1 MLAAVAIGLVAACI
15 LVLHSARVPSQP
27 QPQPFFSVAGVAG
40 AEDTAAAGAAGAADL
55 ISSPRVRS
63 LLWILLLP
71 PEDIARRRAMD
82 ASRLEFAGAR
92 AVVEYEA
99 AGAGAADLAGA
110 GCAVFVVNAALPLVD
125 IALRLSSTNSRAL
138 IVFAVCA
145 IVNPAANIYSI
156 TIR

>member
-1 MLAAVAIGLVAACI
+1 MLAAAAIGLAAGFI
-15 LVLHSARVPSQP
+15 LALHSVPVPSQP

-40 AEDTAAAGAAGAADL
+40 AEDTAAVVAAGAADL

-71 PEDIARRRAMD
+71 PADIARRRATD

-92 AVVEYEA
+92 AAEEYEA
-99 AGAGAADLAGA
+99 ADAGAADLAGA
-110 GCAVFVVNAALPLVD
+110 CCAVFVVNAALPVVD

-138 IVFAVCA
+138 ILFTGCA
-145 IVNPAANIYSI
+145 IVNPVACWL
-156 TIR
+156 